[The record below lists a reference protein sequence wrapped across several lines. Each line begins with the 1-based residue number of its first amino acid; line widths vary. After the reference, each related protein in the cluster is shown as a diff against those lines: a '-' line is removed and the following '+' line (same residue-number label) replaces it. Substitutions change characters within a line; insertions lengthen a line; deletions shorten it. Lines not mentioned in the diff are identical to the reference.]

1 MWRKILLQLLQ
12 LSTNQSHSHSHKW
25 LMTLNWF
32 IPVWAWDGLSQ
43 WRVVSIIFHQD
54 IIAVLL
60 QGHAFLTFSVW
71 PAGEISEKQQMGQ
84 KKSEPPPPCFFQQ
97 HYSTWLNQ
105 HTDLSL
111 VKMKKNYF
119 TYRMLSWAVKQII
132 TFFFFAVTVIS
143 NNETGFL
150 ASTRLTIQFVSMLMR
165 VLSAEDR
172 ACKSNAVASGIQR
185 NSLSAA
191 CTVHDT
197 VSATVCCSFDLLECP
212 GKSPSPP

>member
-1 MWRKILLQLLQ
+1 
-12 LSTNQSHSHSHKW
+12 
-25 LMTLNWF
+25 
-32 IPVWAWDGLSQ
+32 
-43 WRVVSIIFHQD
+43 
-54 IIAVLL
+54 
-60 QGHAFLTFSVW
+60 
-71 PAGEISEKQQMGQ
+71 MGQ
-84 KKSEPPPPCFFQQ
+84 KKSEPPPPCFLQQ
-97 HYSTWLNQ
+97 HYSTLSTSM

-119 TYRMLSWAVKQII
+119 TYRI
-132 TFFFFAVTVIS
+132 AVTVIS